1 MAANPYAGLTYH
13 GTYNA
18 RGERTSW
25 HMEATNDHA
34 ESRILKRAIAQY
46 DASRAR
52 GTDEWL
58 ARQDAIGEVSR
69 LSRIMWDTAAVR
81 VADYLAR
88 RAERNTKPLEG

>member
-1 MAANPYAGLTYH
+1 MIPDDSH
-13 GTYNA
+13 A
-18 RGERTSW
+18 RRK
-25 HMEATNDHA
+25 
-34 ESRILKRAIAQY
+34 ILRRAVSAY
-46 DASRAR
+46 DAARAR
-52 GTDEWL
+52 ATHEWL